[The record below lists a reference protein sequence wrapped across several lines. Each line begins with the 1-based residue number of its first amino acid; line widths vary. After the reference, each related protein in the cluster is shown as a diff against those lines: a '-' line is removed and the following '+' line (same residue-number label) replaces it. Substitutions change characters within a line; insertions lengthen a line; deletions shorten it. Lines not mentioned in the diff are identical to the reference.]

1 MVARYWGHVFG
12 GKVLRVDG
20 IGGQGSGGTVLRAR
34 YCGQSIKSRR
44 YWGTGYWG
52 HGIVDK
58 VLRVDGVGGQ
68 GSGGTVL
75 GARFCG
81 QSIKGGRYW
90 GTG

>member
-44 YWGTGYWG
+44 YWGTG
-52 HGIVDK
+52 
-58 VLRVDGVGGQ
+58 
-68 GSGGTVL
+68 
-75 GARFCG
+75 
-81 QSIKGGRYW
+81 
-90 GTG
+90 